1 MGVTSYGVS
10 LSLKLHNHS
19 FPSYCMELR
28 EVQKRTS
35 ECSYAVDISPVIFF
49 TTVKKRKRD
58 RDFVLYIWF
67 KT

>member
-1 MGVTSYGVS
+1 MAWVSYGVS

-19 FPSYCMELR
+19 CPSYCMELR